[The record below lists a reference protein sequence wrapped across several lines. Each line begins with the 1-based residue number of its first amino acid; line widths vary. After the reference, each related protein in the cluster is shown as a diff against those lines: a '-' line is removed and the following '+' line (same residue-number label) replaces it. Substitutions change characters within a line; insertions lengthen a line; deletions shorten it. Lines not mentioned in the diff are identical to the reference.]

1 MLNSQ
6 PLGFYA
12 PAQLIDDAR
21 RHDVPVRAID
31 VNASQWDCTLEPS
44 RDGRVALRL
53 GLRLVHRLSQ
63 AAVEPLLEAR
73 RAAPF
78 RSCRDLRHRVHLPR
92 ATWER
97 LLEAGTLDAIEPDR
111 RRAWWEMLEGDPAT
125 DLPLWGSSVEQ
136 DTMPHVVRPL
146 DATERILNDY
156 RATGFSLRGHPME
169 SVREGLRSRGV
180 VCARE
185 LKRFSSGEVVRVAG
199 LVLLRQRPSTARGI
213 TFVTLEDET
222 GTVNLVVH
230 QTTWDRFREVARTAP
245 VWLAR
250 GKIETE
256 AGVIHVVAFQLQDL
270 ARHLGDLRARSRDF
284 R

>member
-1 MLNSQ
+1 
-6 PLGFYA
+6 
-12 PAQLIDDAR
+12 
-21 RHDVPVRAID
+21 
-31 VNASQWDCTLEPS
+31 
-44 RDGRVALRL
+44 
-53 GLRLVHRLSQ
+53 
-63 AAVEPLLEAR
+63 
-73 RAAPF
+73 
-78 RSCRDLRHRVHLPR
+78 
-92 ATWER
+92 
-97 LLEAGTLDAIEPDR
+97 
-111 RRAWWEMLEGDPAT
+111 
-125 DLPLWGSSVEQ
+125 
-136 DTMPHVVRPL
+136 
-146 DATERILNDY
+146 
-156 RATGFSLRGHPME
+156 ME